1 MSLLCTC
8 NIEWLNDQG
17 IVLKRFKSTSA
28 KLALTRNDF
37 RDIYLDVSAD
47 KNVGQRFLLKDISV
61 HKRFLCD
68 GKASIH
74 FKNEKV
80 MMMLSNA
87 PVTQLTEFLKLLFVK
102 VTGRKDSPQ
111 IKTRERLLAVK
122 RSVTQ
127 EISPINAKDVS
138 RISVSDKTENI
149 STNKRKLDDDLKKEV
164 IKKNYLMSHKDKL
177 SKEQLDVVNAVNSKH
192 NIFFT
197 GSAGTGK
204 SFLLRYI
211 VSTLPPDV
219 TMVTAS
225 TGASACLIGGVTLHS
240 FAGIGT
246 GECTIEKGIQMA
258 SKSPYVQTWRK
269 CKTLII
275 DEISMVD
282 GEYFEK
288 LDKVA
293 KAVRGCDNQPFGGIK
308 LVLCGDF
315 LQLPPVKQTKYRFCF
330 QTITWVNCRF
340 QCFNLKTVHRQTDD
354 SFIQILN
361 DLRIGKISP
370 DTASILKSTAT
381 NSLEQN
387 GIVPTRLCCRTLD
400 AQMINKKKLT
410 DLPGVES
417 KFESFDSGSSKIL
430 DDLTPVEKTIILKP
444 GAQVMLLKNISV
456 NSGLVN
462 GARGIVKQFD
472 KNGSPIV
479 QFKNG
484 FKVAIKSE
492 KWIIKTPTGQFLSR
506 QQLPLKLA
514 WAFSIHKSQ
523 GLTLDCVEISLGRV
537 FEAGQAYVAL
547 SRAKSL
553 KSLKIIDFD
562 TKYVWA
568 NPDVLTF
575 YEKLDKIIN
584 YSTVYALGKKID
596 T

>member
-1 MSLLCTC
+1 MSLQCAC
-8 NIEWLNDQG
+8 SIEWLNVQG
-17 IVLKRFKSTSA
+17 VVLKRFKSSSA
-28 KLALTRNDF
+28 KLTLTRNDF
-37 RDIYLDVSAD
+37 RDIYLVVTAD
-47 KNVGQRFLLKDISV
+47 KNAAQRFPLKDIAV
-61 HKRFLCD
+61 HKRFLND
-68 GKASIH
+68 GKTTIN
-74 FKNEKV
+74 FKTERV

-87 PVTQLTEFLKLLFVK
+87 PVAQLTEFLKMLFVK
-102 VTGRKDSPQ
+102 VTSRKDSPQ
-111 IKTRERLLAVK
+111 VKVRERLFAVK
-122 RSVTQ
+122 SSVAE
-127 EISPINAKDVS
+127 EISPINAKDVG
-138 RISVSDKTENI
+138 RVGEKLEGPNAK
-149 STNKRKLDDDLKKEV
+149 KRKLDDDLKKETV
-164 IKKNYLMSHKDKL
+164 KKNYLMSYMDKL
-177 SKEQLDVVNAVNSKH
+177 SSEQREVVDAVNSKH

-246 GECTIEKGIQMA
+246 GECTLERGIQMA
-258 SKSPYVQTWRK
+258 SKSPFVQTWRK
-269 CKTLII
+269 CKILII

-288 LDKVA
+288 LDKIA
-293 KAVRGCDNQPFGGIK
+293 KAVRRREDEPFGGIK

-315 LQLPPVKQTKYRFCF
+315 LQLPPVKQSKARFCF
-330 QTITWVNCRF
+330 QTLAWAHCRF

-354 SFIQILN
+354 KFIKILN

-370 DTASILKSTAT
+370 ETAVALKATAS
-381 NSLEQN
+381 NSLQQ
-387 GIVPTRLCCRTLD
+387 GDIVPTRLCCRTAD
-400 AQMINKKKLT
+400 AQMINQKKLS
-410 DLPGVES
+410 DLPGEES
-417 KFESFDSGSSKIL
+417 KFEAFDSGLTKML
-430 DDLTPVEKTIILKP
+430 DDLTPVLKTIVLKP
-444 GAQVMLLKNISV
+444 GAQVMLVKNINVST
-456 NSGLVN
+456 GLVN
-462 GARGIVKQFD
+462 GARGVVQKFD

-484 FKVAIKSE
+484 NTVTVKSE
-492 KWIIKTPTGQFLSR
+492 KWVVKTPSGQFLSR

-553 KSLKIIDFD
+553 SSLKITDFD
-562 TKYVWA
+562 KKHVWA
-568 NPDVLTF
+568 NPDVIAF
-575 YEKLDKIIN
+575 YNKLDRIVNSNK
-584 YSTVYALGKKID
+584 VYALGSKG
-596 T
+596 